1 MARHFASF
9 DDGHEPTFIGV
20 KLRPALIPSGTDR
33 PACPAHPA
41 RRRLPLAPWTRQA
54 PLALLASLASL
65 LVMAGPAAATLP
77 AGAAAQAE
85 TLARQ
90 AASAL
95 APAGA
100 RVLATAGAPDPRW
113 RLAPCTRV
121 QAQQAGGSPPWGPTR
136 VQLRCMQGA
145 RWSVFLPVQ
154 VQVLAPAWVA
164 RGPLPTGTTLDASL
178 LVQAETDWAA
188 AGDAPLA
195 DMQALT
201 GRKLAQPLAA
211 GQAPR
216 QADLQRRRWFRS
228 GQTVQVVLVGTNFAV
243 AAEAEAVSDGF
254 EGSEA
259 RVRTPA
265 GRLLTGRAV
274 GERRLEVSL

>member
-9 DDGHEPTFIGV
+9 DDGREPTFIGV
-20 KLRPALIPSGTDR
+20 KLRPALISPD
-33 PACPAHPA
+33 PA
-41 RRRLPLAPWTRQA
+41 RPRMALALRTLP
-54 PLALLASLASL
+54 ALLASLL
-65 LVMAGPAAATLP
+65 LMVGPAAATLP
-77 AGAAAQAE
+77 ADAAAQAE
-85 TLARQ
+85 ALARQ

-100 RVLATAGAPDPRW
+100 RVLATAGEPDPRW

-121 QAQQAGGSPPWGPTR
+121 QAQQAGGSPPWGPIR

-164 RGPLPTGTTLDASL
+164 RGPLPAGTTLDASL

-188 AGDAPLA
+188 AGGAPLA

-201 GRKLAQPLAA
+201 GRQLAQPLAA

-216 QADLQRRRWFRS
+216 HADLQRRRWFRS
-228 GQTVQVVLVGTNFAV
+228 GQTVQVVLAGTHFAV

-265 GRLLTGRAV
+265 GRVLTGRVV